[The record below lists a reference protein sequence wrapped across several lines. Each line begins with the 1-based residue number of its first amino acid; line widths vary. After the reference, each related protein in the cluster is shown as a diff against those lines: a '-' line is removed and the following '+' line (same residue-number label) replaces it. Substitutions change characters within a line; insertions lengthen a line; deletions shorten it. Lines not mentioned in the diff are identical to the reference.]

1 MRDMNRIE
9 PFLTE
14 LGEVWKKYPD
24 LRFGQLMFNFFSEF
38 GDPFHLEE
46 DEFLVAMK
54 AHLSGENPRE
64 AYLNYLKEKVQNER

>member
-1 MRDMNRIE
+1 
-9 PFLTE
+9 
-14 LGEVWKKYPD
+14 
-24 LRFGQLMFNFFSEF
+24 MFNFFSEF